1 MRLDSHNRTT
11 GPSRP
16 VLRALEGGRKADR
29 RTARDMAQ
37 VEYVALCAELEQNA
51 SRIAMEAKR
60 LVHKARLAREE
71 ILALVGPEGEPAA

>member
-1 MRLDSHNRTT
+1 MRLDSQHTTT

-37 VEYVALCAELEQNA
+37 VEYVALCAELEENA

-60 LVHKARLAREE
+60 LVRKAQLAREE
-71 ILALVGPEGEPAA
+71 ILALVGPDGGAA